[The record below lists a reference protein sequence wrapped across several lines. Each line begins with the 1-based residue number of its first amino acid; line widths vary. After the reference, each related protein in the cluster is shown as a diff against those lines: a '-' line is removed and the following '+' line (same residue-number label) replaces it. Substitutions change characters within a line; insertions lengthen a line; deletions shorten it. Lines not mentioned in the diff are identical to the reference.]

1 MKLEEIKK
9 MPTVIDNV
17 HESCYRSYHILRYM
31 KDILTV
37 YSEMSGNKFLL
48 EIISFLEG
56 EE

>member
-9 MPTVIDNV
+9 MPTVIENI